1 MLNPI
6 ETATNIEKSFRD
18 YIQST
23 FSIADSEY
31 TKAFQ
36 FALKETGQVSKGP
49 YLELSSSFETG
60 ATMRELVDHGKACE
74 MFTSLEDCSE
84 QEKEIKLDRPLYLHQ
99 QEALEK
105 AREMHS
111 LVVTT
116 GTGSGKTEC
125 FLLPILDAL
134 LCEEQQG
141 TLSDGVRA
149 IIIYPMNALA
159 NDQIKRMRAIL
170 KSHPGI
176 RFGLYN
182 GNTRHEQKD
191 ALKAYGETH
200 KNPDGSK
207 ASPLP
212 NEAISREVMQEKPP
226 HILITNYSMLEYMLL
241 RPKDDAVFWNARLRY
256 VILDEAHTYRGA
268 MGIETSLLIRRL
280 VARIPSTKK
289 PQFILTSATL
299 GTKEENVEI
308 VNFAEQLCGTQYSE
322 HDVIRSRTTDPKL
335 YERLEYPPSLFTALS
350 RKQDSVSKLLSVYNA
365 DYSPD
370 RSDAEKIYEFTL
382 HCDLFARIKNLC
394 KKPITVSQLKAELNK
409 EISITE
415 EEIIS
420 AIDVFSKAFKDST
433 FLLKARYH
441 FFIRTL
447 EGAFATIGRRKEIY
461 LNRLNS
467 VQHQEEQVAVFE
479 IAICT
484 DCGRLAVVGKV
495 EEGKLT
501 QRSSKAYD
509 NSIEYYVIKEPNDT
523 DWFEDEERGSMNT
536 TEDDFIICSKCGA
549 CASELTNSQRIPCE
563 HQLSD
568 FVRVHHASRTA
579 SERIKCPACGFGEF
593 RRFYLGSEAATAV
606 LGTTLFEQL
615 PEYEEIV
622 EAVDIGNK
630 QSIFGN
636 TIKNNIRKVV
646 RARQFLCFSDSRSEA
661 AFFATYMESSYKE
674 FLRRR
679 GIWHVAEM
687 LMEQGRHRV
696 PVREFALELIHYFE
710 SKDTFIEPYTRDTL
724 SVESRSN
731 AWIALL
737 NEMYNARRSTGLSWM
752 GRLYFSFNKN
762 NDDIVSSFC
771 SWLDTQGY
779 AQDPK
784 DVKAL
789 LDLLVQDIVYSGALN
804 AGKEYTLNDAEREYI
819 FYAPKQKF
827 MILSKSSSTSGK
839 NWITGWCGWKKPNG
853 SYYQNSR
860 IARIIKVLGCS
871 EEFANDVLEAYWT
884 NVLDLGRGEEFA
896 INACDFD
903 VVIGGEHHGLEY
915 YICNKCGRITPFNS
929 KNTCVSVKCSGKLTS
944 FDVHEYYANNHYANL
959 YKSTQMK
966 PLFIREHTAQLSRDM
981 QSKYQQD
988 FIDKKLNALS
998 CSTTFEMGVDI
1009 GSLETIY
1016 LRNLPP
1022 SPANYVQRAGRA
1034 GRSNDSSAFVLTF
1047 ARLSSHDFTYYKDP
1061 LSMISGKISAPVFR
1075 IENEKIINRHIF
1087 SVAIS
1092 SFLLENPDIYNGD
1105 DRSVFL
1111 NEYGYEKLVQYLNPV
1126 PEHLH
1131 NLLLA
1136 SIPKELHESLHIL
1149 DKQWVDKLLGKNGV
1163 LTIAVNDYKE
1173 TVSEM
1178 QKAIGQARRN
1188 KDDDEASRWSRA
1200 LRDFRA
1206 SKDDGKGKRS
1216 LIDYLVRNNVL
1227 PKYGFPV
1234 DTVELLL
1241 SPTSLGRNSSD
1252 SVQLSRDL
1260 QIAIAEYAPGSE
1272 IVADGHLYR
1281 SRYIRKT
1288 LGKNVNSG
1296 WEEGLYA
1303 ECPNVLCNQLN
1314 FVKYLSKRESRQCN
1328 SCHQNIPANKWHY
1341 TIEPRKG
1348 FLTDQKEYPVPMH
1361 RPDKNYKTDD
1371 FYIGDPYR
1379 KQIGKYVFE
1388 INGQQVTLESTSNDS
1403 LVVIGD
1409 TRYKICPFCG
1419 YADENEL
1426 PADHKDVYG
1435 RKCSYS
1441 GTGTIQKQLSHDF
1454 KTDVAMI
1461 TFQDNSASDLNT
1473 MLSVLYAMLEGLS
1486 QQMSIERSDIKGCL
1500 YRVSSTY
1507 GLIFAL
1513 ILYDAVAGGAGHV
1526 RRLVTQNGQP
1536 FKQVLNKAFQI
1547 TKECSCDSSCYQCL
1561 RNYHNQKLHD
1571 QLSRK
1576 LAENFF
1582 AKWIGDPVFIEQTVV
1597 TSTED
1602 EHSSFDIVKI
1612 SDGIVNVLDYQTWE
1626 KIASTF
1632 QIPGRVYEWD
1642 QYQIHLS
1649 NSKLLPEILVDG
1661 TSLDALVAW
1670 EEARVIVME
1679 EATQNIINLIE
1690 NTGWKIF
1697 SADDD
1702 PLSIASAFMEVD

>member
-6 ETATNIEKSFRD
+6 ETASNIEQSFQD

-23 FSIADSEY
+23 FAFADSEY
-31 TKAFQ
+31 SKAFQ
-36 FALKETGQVSKGP
+36 AALKKPGQVSKGP
-49 YLELSSSFETG
+49 YLELSSSYETG
-60 ATMRELVDHGKACE
+60 ATMRGLVAEGKACE
-74 MFTSLEDCSE
+74 LFTNLEHCPE
-84 QEKEIKLDRPLYLHQ
+84 REKEIKLDRPLYLHQ

-105 AREMHS
+105 ARNRRN

-134 LCEEQQG
+134 LNEEQQG
-141 TLSDGVRA
+141 TLTDGVRA
-149 IIIYPMNALA
+149 VIIYPMNALA

-170 KSHPGI
+170 KNHPSI

-182 GNTRHEQKD
+182 GNTRHEQRD
-191 ALKAYGETH
+191 ALNAYRSAH
-200 KNPDGSK
+200 KNPDGSS
-207 ASPLP
+207 ANPLP

-241 RPKDDAVFWNARLRY
+241 RPKDDAVFWNAKLRY
-256 VILDEAHTYRGA
+256 IVLDEAHTYRGA

-280 VARIPSTKK
+280 VARVTNGDSL
-289 PQFILTSATL
+289 QFILTSATL
-299 GTKEENVEI
+299 GTKEENAEI
-308 VNFAEQLCGTQYSE
+308 VNFAEQLCGAKYSE
-322 HDVIRSRTTDPKL
+322 QDVIRSKTTDPKL
-335 YERLEYPPSLFTALS
+335 YEKLEFPPALFTALS
-350 RKQDSVSKLLSVYNA
+350 KKQDSVAKLLSAYNA
-365 DYSPD
+365 DYALNG
-370 RSDAEKIYEFTL
+370 SDAEKMFEFSL
-382 HCDLFARIKNLC
+382 HSDLFARIKALC
-394 KKPITVSQLKAELNK
+394 MKPITVSQLKMELNK

-415 EEIIS
+415 EEIIA
-420 AIDVFSKAFKDST
+420 AIDVFSKAFKDNA

-441 FFIRTL
+441 FFVRTL
-447 EGAFATIGRRKEIY
+447 EGAFATIGKRKEIH
-461 LNRLNS
+461 LNRINS
-467 VQHQEEQVAVFE
+467 VQDGEEQLAVFE

-484 DCGRLAVVGKV
+484 DCGRLAIVGKV
-495 EEGKLT
+495 EEGRLI

-509 NSIEYYVIKEPNDT
+509 NSMEYYVVKEPNDT
-523 DWFEDEERGSMNT
+523 NWFEDEEGDSRKT
-536 TEDDFIICSKCGA
+536 TEDDFIICSRCGA
-549 CASELTNSQRIPCE
+549 CASELTNNQRIPCE
-563 HQLSD
+563 HQHSD
-568 FVRVHHASRTA
+568 FVRVHQASRTA

-606 LGTTLFEQL
+606 LGTTLYEQL

-622 EAVDIGNK
+622 EVVKVGNK
-630 QSIFGN
+630 QSIFGKTKETN
-636 TIKNNIRKVV
+636 ARKVLK
-646 RARQFLCFSDSRSEA
+646 ARQFLCFSDSRSEA
-661 AFFATYMESSYKE
+661 AFFATYMEASYKE

-679 GIWHVAEM
+679 GFWHVAEM
-687 LMEQGRHRV
+687 LKNQGKQHV
-696 PVREFALELIHYFE
+696 PVREFISELIHYFE
-710 SKDTFIEPYTRDTL
+710 SNDTFVEPHTRDTL

-752 GRLYFSFNKN
+752 GRLYFSFHKN
-762 NDDIVSSFC
+762 DEGLVTSFC
-771 SWLDTQGY
+771 SGLKSQGY
-779 AQDPK
+779 VLDPK

-804 AGKEYTLNDAEREYI
+804 AGKEYSLNDAEREYI
-819 FYAPKQKF
+819 FYAPKQKL
-827 MILSKSSSTSGK
+827 MILNKSAATSAK
-839 NWITGWCGWKKPNG
+839 SWLTGWCGWKKPNG
-853 SYYQNSR
+853 KYYQNSR
-860 IARIIKVLGCS
+860 IARIVSVLGCS
-871 EEFANDVLEAYWT
+871 EEFANEVLDDYWT
-884 NVLDLGRGEEFA
+884 NVLGLGRGEEFA
-896 INACDFD
+896 IDVCDFD
-903 VVIGGEHHGLEY
+903 VVISGEQHNLDY

-929 KNTCVSVKCSGKLTS
+929 KNSCVSVKCNGKLVS

-1034 GRSNDSSAFVLTF
+1034 GRSLDSSAFVLTF
-1047 ARLSSHDFTYYKDP
+1047 ARLSSHDFTYYKEP
-1061 LSMISGKISAPVFR
+1061 LKMISGKISAPVFR

-1087 SVAIS
+1087 SIAFSI
-1092 SFLLENPDIYNGD
+1092 FLIEFPDIYDGD
-1105 DRSVFL
+1105 DRSNFL
-1111 NEYGYEKLVQYLNPV
+1111 NENGYEKFVQYLDPV
-1126 PEHLH
+1126 PESLR
-1131 NLLLA
+1131 NLLIA
-1136 SIPKELHESLHIL
+1136 SIPKEQHIQLHIL
-1149 DKQWVDKLLGKNGV
+1149 DNKWVGNLLGENGV

-1173 TVSEM
+1173 TISEM
-1178 QKAIGQARRN
+1178 EKSISQARR
-1188 KDDDEASRWSRA
+1188 KRDDEEAGRWSRA
-1200 LRDFRA
+1200 LREFRA
-1206 SKDDGKGKRS
+1206 SKEDNKGKRS

-1241 SPTSLGRNSSD
+1241 SPSSIGRNGSD

-1272 IVADGHLYR
+1272 IVADGHLYK
-1281 SRYIRKT
+1281 SRYIRKMP
-1288 LGKNVNSG
+1288 GKNQSSE
-1296 WEEGLYA
+1296 WEEGMFA

-1314 FVKYLSKRESRQCN
+1314 FVKFMSRRENRQCN
-1328 SCHQNIPANKWHY
+1328 SCQQIIPANKWHH

-1348 FLTDQKEYPVPMH
+1348 FYTDQKEYPVPMH
-1361 RPDKNYKTDD
+1361 KPDKNYKTDD

-1379 KQIGKYVFE
+1379 KQIGKYLFE
-1388 INGQQVTLESTSNDS
+1388 INDQRVTLESTSNDS
-1403 LVVIGD
+1403 LVVIGE

-1419 YADENEL
+1419 YADESEL
-1426 PADHKDVYG
+1426 PVDHKDVFG
-1435 RKCSYS
+1435 RKCGYS

-1461 TFQDNSASDLNT
+1461 TFQDNAASDLNT

-1486 QQMSIERSDIKGCL
+1486 QQMGIERSDIKGCL
-1500 YRVSSTY
+1500 YRVSSAY

-1536 FKQVLNKAFQI
+1536 FKQVLMKAYQI
-1547 TKECSCDSSCYQCL
+1547 TKECSCDTSCYQCL

-1571 QLSRK
+1571 QLSRT
-1576 LAENFF
+1576 LAENFL
-1582 AKWIGDPVFIEQTVV
+1582 ARWIGEPLFIE
-1597 TSTED
+1597 STKVPEIGD
-1602 EHSSFDIVKI
+1602 GHSPE
-1612 SDGIVNVLDYQTWE
+1612 GIVTISEGKVNVSDYQTWE
-1626 KIASTF
+1626 RIASTF
-1632 QIPGRVYEWD
+1632 QIPGRVLEWD
-1642 QYQIHLS
+1642 QFQIRLG
-1649 NSKLLPEILVDG
+1649 NSKVFPDIQVDDERF
-1661 TSLDALVAW
+1661 DALVAW
-1670 EEARVIVME
+1670 EEARVIVIE
-1679 EATQNIINLIE
+1679 ELPQNVIDLIE
-1690 NTGWKIF
+1690 NMGWSVF
-1697 SADDD
+1697 TAEED
-1702 PLSIASAFMEVD
+1702 PARIASAFQVVD